1 MFDVF
6 VVEDEQGNG
15 RYSISCEEWAE
26 KCAVFLTSYM
36 VFPPFDVVKK
46 FCGNGILNYGMSGF
60 LSWRGFDIDV
70 QEYMIIFSCLKN
82 KFHGL
87 IYVDPESIHQ
97 KMDDEYDLM
106 AWKQEVAFGVPFH
119 ENRAYLGN
127 LAELQRQYNKLLEAG
142 EFSLELW
149 EKIADEEKRQNEFV
163 AMFKRKQVDK

>member
-15 RYSISCEEWAE
+15 RYSISCEEWTE

-82 KFHGL
+82 KFHDL
-87 IYVDPESIHQ
+87 IYVDPKSIHQ
-97 KMDDEYDLM
+97 KSM
-106 AWKQEVAFGVPFH
+106 
-119 ENRAYLGN
+119 
-127 LAELQRQYNKLLEAG
+127 
-142 EFSLELW
+142 
-149 EKIADEEKRQNEFV
+149 I
-163 AMFKRKQVDK
+163 